1 MLLPF
6 AHGVVL
12 GEEEHYGTLDDD
24 GYFQEADDPRSLPPR
39 EVALLGSRLALLQPC
54 TAEILDPL
62 GEAVATL
69 HVGVVSGRV
78 ACTAITAY
86 PERELTGQLLRVPIA
101 NLVKE
106 VARNHLVHL
115 REGFVVRF
123 VGDSEPLE
131 GKRRRVVDDAF
142 LMRVAEIY
150 RQAVIAGLPTQQE
163 IQRQLGPV
171 AEASARRWVLQ
182 ARRAGFLG
190 PAYKGKAGEAH
201 GVS

>member
-1 MLLPF
+1 MLLPL

-12 GEEEHYGTLDDD
+12 GEEEHYGTLDDE
-24 GYFQEADDPRSLPPR
+24 GYFQEVGDPRSLPPR
-39 EVALLGSRLALLQPC
+39 EIGLLGSNIALLLPC

-62 GEAVATL
+62 GEGVATL
-69 HVGVVSGRV
+69 HVGVVKGRV
-78 ACTAITAY
+78 ACTSITAY
-86 PERELTGQLLRVPIA
+86 PERELTGQLLRVAIA

-106 VARNHLVHL
+106 VARNHVVHL
-115 REGFVVRF
+115 RDGFVVRF

-131 GKRRRVVDDAF
+131 GARRRVVDDAF
-142 LMRVAEIY
+142 LERVAEIY

-163 IQRQLGPV
+163 IQRHLGPV

-190 PAYKGKAGEAH
+190 PAYKGKAGETH